1 MYHCHI
7 LFYFVGRDK
16 QLFEL
21 LKAIPPLENFTHEF
35 TQSQT
40 PEKEFAV
47 NADVIIADV
56 REMDADSAIKLLLS
70 WKKQNAELT
79 IIADDE
85 QSCGLF
91 KHSYDVI
98 DIWTLPMADDEIRF
112 YFLRRQWSYK
122 QKIDL
127 RQTGQYLE
135 ALFTT
140 MDCGVMCHT
149 LDGSRIISINQA
161 ALDILGYKSLEDL
174 KKDGFLLVAPSVL
187 DEDKPKLMESI
198 KAIKN
203 VDDSSS
209 LEYRVMHE
217 NGDIR
222 HVFGSVKLMEKD
234 GELYYQRFL
243 LDRTAQKLLEEEELE
258 KDKRQHME
266 LVHALSADYNIV
278 CYFDLDTGKGRVL
291 RRDKCKKNLLEPIF
305 NGELCLKECM
315 ERYIEM
321 GVHDEDKELLRR
333 TVSKEYLE
341 ETLSQKSACH
351 TNYRMT
357 CCDDKIY
364 FQMKAVRA
372 GKWNHSRGVVLG
384 IRNIDEETRSE
395 REKKELLESAL
406 SQANRANKAKSTFLS
421 NMSHD
426 IRTPMNAIIGF
437 TSLAITHIDNKEQV
451 EKYLKKIM
459 SSGNHLLSLINDVL
473 DMSRIESGK
482 IHLDEDVC
490 SLPGIMHELR
500 NIIQADIKAKKLD
513 LHMEAVDIAH
523 EEIFCDRL
531 RLKQVLINLLSNAMK
546 YTDAGGAIT
555 MTLVEKAGAAK
566 GYANYEFTIKDTGI
580 GMSEEFVA
588 RIFEPFERERNSTI
602 SGIQGTGLGMA
613 ITKSIIDMMNGS
625 IEVKSSKDS
634 GTECI
639 VRLTCRVTVEN
650 NEPQVIP
657 ELEGFKALLVDDDIN
672 ACGNISHMLTDM
684 GLKADCVMSG
694 KDAVLR
700 SRQANMSGEMYSVY
714 IIDWSLLDMNG
725 LEAAQKIQLENGRD
739 IPVII
744 LTPHDWTDIEEEAGK
759 AGVKAFCSK
768 PLFMSE
774 LRECLYSIFNDV
786 KNANAEEAEKETLR
800 AGRILLA
807 EDNELNQEIA
817 VALLGEAGF
826 SIDVAQNGQEAVE
839 MLENS
844 KPGYY
849 QIVLMDI
856 QMPVMNGYEAAKKIR
871 SLDNE
876 ELASIPIIA
885 MTANAFEEDKKEAL
899 NSGMDGHIAKPVD
912 VVLLLEMLDEMF
924 EKEIQELAVMPWQ

>member
-7 LFYFVGRDK
+7 LFYFVGCDK
-16 QLFEL
+16 QVFEL
-21 LKAIPPLENFTHEF
+21 LKAIPALENFTHEF

-40 PEKEFAV
+40 PEKELAV
-47 NADVIIADV
+47 IADVIIADI
-56 REMDADSAIKLLLS
+56 RGMDVESTIKLLLS

-79 IIADDE
+79 IIADNE

-91 KHSYDVI
+91 NHSYDVI
-98 DIWTLPMADDEIRF
+98 DIWTLPMADDEMRF

-161 ALDILGYKSLEDL
+161 ALDILGYKSVDDL
-174 KKDGFLLVAPSVL
+174 KKDGFLLVAPSVV
-187 DEDKPKLMESI
+187 DEDKEKLKESI
-198 KAIKN
+198 KSIRN

-209 LEYRVMHE
+209 LEYRVRHE

-243 LDRTAQKLLEEEELE
+243 LDRTAQKRLEEEEQE
-258 KDKRQHME
+258 KDKRQQME

-278 CYFDLDTGKGRVL
+278 CFFDLDTGKGRVL
-291 RRDKCKKNLLEPIF
+291 RCDKCKKNLIESIF
-305 NGELCLKECM
+305 NGDLCLKECM

-321 GVHDEDKELLRR
+321 GVHDDDKEMLRR
-333 TVSKEYLE
+333 AVSKEYLE
-341 ETLSQKSACH
+341 EMLSQKSVCH

-357 CCDDKIY
+357 CCEDRHY

-372 GKWNHSRGVVLG
+372 GKWERSRGVVLG

-437 TSLAITHIDNKEQV
+437 TSLAITHIDNREQV
-451 EKYLKKIM
+451 ERYLKKIM
-459 SSGNHLLSLINDVL
+459 TSGNHMLSLINDIL

-482 IHLDEDVC
+482 IHLDEDIC
-490 SLPGIMHELR
+490 SLPDIMHELR
-500 NIIQADIKAKKLD
+500 NIIQADINAKQLA
-513 LHMEAVDIAH
+513 LHMEAVDIEH
-523 EEIFCDRL
+523 EEIYCDRL
-531 RLKQVLINLLSNAMK
+531 RLNQVLINLLSNAMK

-555 MTLVEKAGAAK
+555 VRLTEKSGTQS
-566 GYANYEFTIKDTGI
+566 GHANYEFYIKDTGI

-613 ITKSIIDMMNGS
+613 ITKNIIDMMNGT
-625 IEVKSSKDS
+625 IEVKSSRET

-639 VRLTCRVTVEN
+639 VRLTFRVASADK
-650 NEPQVIP
+650 EPQAIP
-657 ELEGFKALLVDDDIN
+657 ELAGFRALVVDDDVHT
-672 ACGNISHMLTDM
+672 CENISNMLRQI
-684 GLKADCVMSG
+684 GLRADGTV
-694 KDAVLR
+694 
-700 SRQANMSGEMYSVY
+700 SGEEAFFRNREAIASDDRYFLY
-714 IIDWSLLDMNG
+714 IIDWSLPDMNG
-725 LEAAQKIQLENGRD
+725 LEAAQMIRRENGSD
-739 IPVII
+739 APIII
-744 LTPHDWTDIEEEAGK
+744 LTPHDWTAIEKEARE
-759 AGVKAFCSK
+759 AGVKAFCNK
-768 PLFMSE
+768 PLFFSE
-774 LRECLYSIFNDV
+774 LWESLASI
-786 KNANAEEAEKETLR
+786 ANGGKDIEADKAEKAMLR
-800 AGRILLA
+800 KGRILLT

-817 VALLGEAGF
+817 VAILEEAGF
-826 SIDVAQNGQEAVE
+826 SVDVASNGQEAVNI
-839 MLENS
+839 LEKS
-844 KPGYY
+844 KPGHYR
-849 QIVLMDI
+849 IVLMDI
-856 QMPVMNGYEAAKKIR
+856 QMPVMNGYEATKKIR
-871 SLDNE
+871 SLENKE
-876 ELASIPIIA
+876 ISSIPIVA
-885 MTANAFEEDKKEAL
+885 MTANAFEEDKQAAVA
-899 NSGMDGHIAKPVD
+899 SGMDGHVAKPINVK
-912 VVLLLEMLDEMF
+912 LLMEMIDGLL
-924 EKEIQELAVMPWQ
+924 I